1 MDTRSLSLY
10 LRLMRFDKPTGIWL
24 LMFPC
29 WWSVALAS
37 GGNPPP
43 AMLLI
48 FLVGAAVMRAA
59 GCIINDIFDK
69 NIDAQV
75 ARTRMR
81 PLASGEVTLPEAWV
95 LLGFLLVIAL
105 VIALMLGSEVVA
117 LSVLWL
123 PLVMLYPLMK
133 RLIWWPQLFL
143 GITFNAG
150 AIIGWVAVTGEIALP
165 AVILY
170 AGTVFWTLGYD
181 TIYAHQDKDDDA
193 RIGVKSSARRLGRYS
208 KPFVAACYAVWCVA
222 LAGVGILLDAEWPYF
237 LLWLVVAAHLMW
249 QIVRVNLDAP
259 ASCLRAF
266 SSNTLTSAAI
276 FALCVLT

>member
-1 MDTRSLSLY
+1 MDARTLSLY

-29 WWSVALAS
+29 WWAVALAS

-43 AMLLI
+43 ELLVI

-69 NIDAQV
+69 DIDAQV
-75 ARTRMR
+75 ARTRTR
-81 PLASGEVTLPEAWV
+81 PLASGAVSLPEAWV

-105 VIALMLGSEVVA
+105 VIALLLGAQVVV

-123 PLVMLYPLMK
+123 PLVMVYPLMK

-150 AIIGWVAVTGEIALP
+150 AIIGWAAVAGEIVLP

-170 AGTVFWTLGYD
+170 AGAVFWTLGYD
-181 TIYAHQDKDDDA
+181 TIYAHQDKKDDA
-193 RIGVKSSARRLGRYS
+193 RIGVKSTARRLGS
-208 KPFVAACYAVWCVA
+208 VTKPFVVLCYAVWCGA
-222 LAGVGILLDAEWPYF
+222 LVVVGLLLDAGWPYY
-237 LLWLVVAAHLMW
+237 LLWLGVAAHLMW
-249 QIVRVNLDAP
+249 QIARVNLDDP

-266 SSNTLTSAAI
+266 SANTLTASVI
-276 FALCVLT
+276 FLLCMLA